1 MLQSMGLQRVGHD
14 LATEQNHHSQEIS
27 YAFLWSI
34 SLSIPESS
42 ELMISFLFL

>member
-1 MLQSMGLQRVGHD
+1 MLQSMGLQRVGRD
-14 LATEQNHHSQEIS
+14 SQEIS
-27 YAFLWSI
+27 HAFLWSI